1 MVKYRKSR
9 AEYLVA
15 AIMLMYTFFT
25 ENIMLD
31 GDVNYVVWG
40 GGKNSIVLFLC
51 FFYKR
56 NEKGIDT

>member
-40 GGKNSIVLFLC
+40 G
-51 FFYKR
+51 
-56 NEKGIDT
+56 